1 MKRIKNFIR
10 FLSISIIVF
19 FILGYVYQF
28 LFKLLW
34 NFDLFN
40 RVSYDIMYDF
50 WEKGGVFRTFRDC
63 SLAVALCLTPII
75 GLILSYKL
83 YKYGLIKFLTTP
95 IIKLYRLITRPKV
108 MEIEHVSIKN
118 LGGKD
123 KTLDEII
130 SEKIEKEKKIDS
142 DENTVQNLRKQ
153 IAAKIEEN
161 EKQ

>member
-1 MKRIKNFIR
+1 MKKIKNFIR
-10 FLSISIIVF
+10 FLSICIIVF
-19 FILGYVYQF
+19 FVLGYICQF

-34 NFDLFN
+34 NFELFN
-40 RVSYDIMYDF
+40 RVSYDIIYDY
-50 WEKGGVFRTFRDC
+50 WEKGGVFKTFRDC
-63 SLAVALCLTPII
+63 SLAAALCLMPFI

-83 YKYGLIKFLTTP
+83 YKYGLVRFLTNP
-95 IIKLYRLITRPKV
+95 IIKLYRRVTRPKV
-108 MEIEHVSIKN
+108 MEVEHVSIKN

-130 SEKIEKEKKIDS
+130 AEKIEKEKGGVTGG
-142 DENTVQNLRKQ
+142 NAVQSLRKQ